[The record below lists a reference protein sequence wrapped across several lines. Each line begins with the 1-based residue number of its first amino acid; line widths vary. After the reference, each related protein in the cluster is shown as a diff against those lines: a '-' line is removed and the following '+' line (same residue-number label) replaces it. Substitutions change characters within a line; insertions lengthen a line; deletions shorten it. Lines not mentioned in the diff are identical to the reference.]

1 MNQLGS
7 QEHQAHY
14 LVIVI
19 ISKLLV
25 QIHTRVMRTRMNGSS
40 FCYAKSLH
48 CRLMIVIIGTHN
60 TDVLSTKAVNDLVMI
75 LYSDARYAHRSSSS
89 KGFHHKCS
97 YRSGGTFCSHIE
109 WTRLL
114 GMCPFLSTLL
124 FLILD
129 PNHQEHFHWYM
140 PWTGCDTT
148 SSFHGKMK
156 KVVPHVTNAFVTLTV
171 YIYNTD
177 FPAAMWRFIW
187 HDWTC
192 SQTTVNVLRRCMF
205 SWT

>member
-1 MNQLGS
+1 MYTLNESIWITRASIRHIILS
-7 QEHQAHY
+7 SSLFPNNWYKFTHEWWEQEWM
-14 LVIVI
+14 VKVC
-19 ISKLLV
+19 
-25 QIHTRVMRTRMNGSS
+25 
-40 FCYAKSLH
+40 CYAKSLH

-75 LYSDARYAHRSSSS
+75 LYYDSCYAHRSSSS

-97 YRSGGTFCSHIE
+97 YRSGGTCCSHTE

-140 PWTGCDTT
+140 HWTGCDTT

-156 KVVPHVTNAFVTLTV
+156 KSCP
-171 YIYNTD
+171 
-177 FPAAMWRFIW
+177 
-187 HDWTC
+187 TC
-192 SQTTVNVLRRCMF
+192 NQCICHFDGLHI
-205 SWT
+205 

>member
-19 ISKLLV
+19 ISKQLV
-25 QIHTRVMRTRMNGSS
+25 QIHTWVMRTGMNGSS

-48 CRLMIVIIGTHN
+48 CRLMKVIIGTHN

-75 LYSDARYAHRSSSS
+75 LYYDACYAYRSSSS
-89 KGFHHKCS
+89 KGFHHKFS
-97 YRSGGTFCSHIE
+97 YRSGGTCCSHTE

-129 PNHQEHFHWYM
+129 PNHQEHFHWLIHALN
-140 PWTGCDTT
+140 W
-148 SSFHGKMK
+148 
-156 KVVPHVTNAFVTLTV
+156 LW
-171 YIYNTD
+171 YN
-177 FPAAMWRFIW
+177 F
-187 HDWTC
+187 
-192 SQTTVNVLRRCMF
+192 
-205 SWT
+205 

>member
-1 MNQLGS
+1 MILLLCYMYILNESIRITRASGTLSCHRHYFQTLGTNS
-7 QEHQAHY
+7 W
-14 LVIVI
+14 
-19 ISKLLV
+19 
-25 QIHTRVMRTRMNGSS
+25 VMRTRMNGSS

-60 TDVLSTKAVNDLVMI
+60 TDVLSTKAVNGLVMI
-75 LYSDARYAHRSSSS
+75 LYYDSCYAHRSSSS
-89 KGFHHKCS
+89 KGFHHHTCS
-97 YRSGGTFCSHIE
+97 YRSGGTCCSHTE

-114 GMCPFLSTLL
+114 GMSPFLSTLL

-156 KVVPHVTNAFVTLTV
+156 KSCP
-171 YIYNTD
+171 
-177 FPAAMWRFIW
+177 
-187 HDWTC
+187 TC
-192 SQTTVNVLRRCMF
+192 NQCICHFDGLHI
-205 SWT
+205 